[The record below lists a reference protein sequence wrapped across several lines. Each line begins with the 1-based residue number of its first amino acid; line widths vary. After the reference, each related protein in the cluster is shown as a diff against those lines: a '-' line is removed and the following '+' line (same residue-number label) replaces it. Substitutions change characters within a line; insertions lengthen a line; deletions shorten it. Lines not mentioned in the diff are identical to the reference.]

1 MGFEILQ
8 PVHPANNII
17 SAHLQEALI
26 VAQPEDPIKHLCES
40 INEEVERRT
49 APPGQGGS
57 FANEETAMIRGS
69 LAICGRDGRR
79 HRVRIERHANKDMTT
94 GARVS
99 RVRIAYCKHTG
110 WAHKRS

>member
-1 MGFEILQ
+1 MGFEGLQ

-17 SAHLQEALI
+17 SARLQEALI

-49 APPGQGGS
+49 APAGKGGNGAGS
-57 FANEETAMIRGS
+57 FANEGKAMIRGS
-69 LAICGRDGRR
+69 LTVCGRDGRR
-79 HRVRIERHANKDMTT
+79 RRLRIERHANKDMTT

-99 RVRIAYCKHTG
+99 RVRTQDCIL
-110 WAHKRS
+110 